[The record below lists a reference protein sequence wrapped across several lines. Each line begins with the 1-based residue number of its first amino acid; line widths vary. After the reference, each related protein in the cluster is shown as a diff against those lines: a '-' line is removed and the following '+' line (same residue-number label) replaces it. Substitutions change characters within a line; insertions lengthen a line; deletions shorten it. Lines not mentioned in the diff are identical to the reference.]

1 MESVPTIPWNTQVI
15 SGSER
20 RRRWSEAEREEIVL
34 ASIMPGAV
42 IAEVARRFDVTTSL
56 IYKWRREARQA
67 GARFV
72 PVVLTEDEGSA
83 PVATGSS
90 CAVAAEG
97 DTSAPG
103 PDGLPVITVTLATAR
118 IDILLSAP
126 PALARAV
133 LQALR

>member
-1 MESVPTIPWNTQVI
+1 MQVAVI

-20 RRRWSEAEREEIVL
+20 RRRWSAAEREEIVL
-34 ASIMPGAV
+34 ASTMPGAV

-56 IYKWRREARQA
+56 IYKWPREARQA

-72 PVVLTEDEGSA
+72 PVVVTEDEGSA

-103 PDGLPVITVTLATAR
+103 PDGLPVITVTLCHSS
-118 IDILLSAP
+118 D
-126 PALARAV
+126 
-133 LQALR
+133 